1 MKRQWRWQTVPIH
14 SKPNETLF
22 QQGSHQ
28 KWQLYV
34 SGTSNK
40 SIAGTIFGGSG
51 GTTNLVYVVIAL
63 HSPTVHSC
71 CLQQASAWLGG
82 SHLLAFSSQVLLHS
96 KKPFSPKNHVSL
108 ANSRLSFHGMN
119 AYWWVV
125 HKCIRQYAMIFGMAF
140 NLQCFQHT
148 LVKHLEFLST
158 EQL

>member
-1 MKRQWRWQTVPIH
+1 MAVTNCSNSFQT
-14 SKPNETLF
+14 KWNTLKK
-22 QQGSHQ
+22 GSHQ

-40 SIAGTIFGGSG
+40 SIAGTIFGGGG

-96 KKPFSPKNHVSL
+96 KKPFSPKNHVSW
-108 ANSRLSFHGMN
+108 ADSRLSFHEMLTEGVAN
-119 AYWWVV
+119 
-125 HKCIRQYAMIFGMAF
+125 KCIRQYAIIFGVAF

-148 LVKHLEFLST
+148 LVKHLEFLSI
-158 EQL
+158 